1 MSSLRIVLT
10 GVSRGLGRAML
21 DGFAARGHTV
31 YGCATSANVIE
42 QLRAEYPGPHHF
54 DVVDVSE
61 DDQVETWAS
70 AVLGHGPPNLLVN
83 NAALINTSG
92 VLWEVHPKEFEKL
105 LNVNVTGTFNMIR
118 QFVPEMISAGT
129 GVIVNFS
136 SGWGRST
143 SPEVVPYCA
152 SKWAIEGLSRGLAQE
167 LPRGLASVALNPGI
181 IHTDMLNSCFGAS
194 ASSFPSPK
202 EWAERAV
209 PYLLGLDAT
218 DNGRSVDVP
227 T

>member
-1 MSSLRIVLT
+1 
-10 GVSRGLGRAML
+10 
-21 DGFAARGHTV
+21 
-31 YGCATSANVIE
+31 
-42 QLRAEYPGPHHF
+42 
-54 DVVDVSE
+54 
-61 DDQVETWAS
+61 
-70 AVLGHGPPNLLVN
+70 
-83 NAALINTSG
+83 
-92 VLWEVHPKEFEKL
+92 
-105 LNVNVTGTFNMIR
+105 
-118 QFVPEMISAGT
+118 
-129 GVIVNFS
+129 
-136 SGWGRST
+136 
-143 SPEVVPYCA
+143 VVPYCA

-181 IHTDMLNSCFGAS
+181 IHTDMLISCFGAS